1 MRINETT
8 RTNTGYRVV
17 PMSVVKKKTA
27 RRMGKPSS
35 DH

>member
-1 MRINETT
+1 MCINATT
-8 RTNTGYRVV
+8 NVGYRVV

-27 RRMGKPSS
+27 RRMDKPSS